1 VRGGRGSSEKR
12 RRGKGKGKGK
22 GREEEEE
29 EEEENR
35 QKVGTIIL
43 DYRQGIVKAR
53 ARRETEE
60 ATGPVPSPKST
71 VGCLLVDQVSGWV
84 YGGCGCVWMWV

>member
-1 VRGGRGSSEKR
+1 MRGGGRGGSEKR
-12 RRGKGKGKGK
+12 RRGRGK
-22 GREEEEE
+22 GRK

-60 ATGPVPSPKST
+60 ATGPVPSSEST